1 MFCRGQRQ
9 SQNMGSKQE
18 VKNFTQVYVDNL
30 VERITERFDDSDH
43 PIFSAMKFA
52 DPAAWSVSLK
62 RAFEHKEKY
71 ASLAFRARDPEV
83 LNEEEKAF
91 VSSFLHV
98 NSSLFLFL
106 NNLLLHVWYMVH
118 LQTFLYFQ
126 HIT

>member
-98 NSSLFLFL
+98 NSSCDGPEKA
-106 NNLLLHVWYMVH
+106 NNGPPRRVPHHW
-118 LQTFLYFQ
+118 
-126 HIT
+126 